1 LEAIDETFSSLGEV
15 VKNAVFEHLQN
26 DFQIKRVDIPIEIC
40 EFSKIIHKFFGL
52 GAGRLEHKII
62 TSLKSK
68 LQVDDKLAEY
78 QWPLSKWIVNEVSF
92 MD

>member
-1 LEAIDETFSSLGEV
+1 M
-15 VKNAVFEHLQN
+15 
-26 DFQIKRVDIPIEIC
+26 DIPIETC

-52 GAGRLEHKII
+52 GAGRLKHKII
-62 TSLKSK
+62 NSLKSK